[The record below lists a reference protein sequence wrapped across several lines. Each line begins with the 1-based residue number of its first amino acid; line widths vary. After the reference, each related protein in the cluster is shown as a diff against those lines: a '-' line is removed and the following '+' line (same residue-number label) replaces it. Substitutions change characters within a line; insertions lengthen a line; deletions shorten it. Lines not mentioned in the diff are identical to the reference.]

1 MIIIIIIL
9 IIKTTTT
16 KQQNKLIIIKIIT
29 KITDF
34 ISSGVKSCSCSID
47 ITTLYSAYAVVY
59 LHEVQLGIFCKVC
72 LHECVNGTMH
82 LPT

>member
-1 MIIIIIIL
+1 MIII

-29 KITDF
+29 TKIIDF

-47 ITTLYSAYAVVY
+47 ITTLYSAYVVVY

-72 LHECVNGTMH
+72 LHECANGTMH